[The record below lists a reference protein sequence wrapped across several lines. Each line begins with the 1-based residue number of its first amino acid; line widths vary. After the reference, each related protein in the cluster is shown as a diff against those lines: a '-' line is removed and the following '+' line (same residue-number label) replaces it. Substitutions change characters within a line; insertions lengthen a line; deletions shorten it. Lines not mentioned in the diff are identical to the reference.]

1 MMTEKAELLAKASK
15 PAEEA
20 LRLHAY
26 YKGKMQTLPKCAIRK
41 SGGFFGVVHTRRG
54 GSLQGDPGRS

>member
-1 MMTEKAELLAKASK
+1 MTERAELLAKASK

-26 YKGKMQTLPKCAIRK
+26 YKGKMQTMP
-41 SGGFFGVVHTRRG
+41 
-54 GSLQGDPGRS
+54 

>member
-1 MMTEKAELLAKASK
+1 MPTPEELLSKARK

-26 YKGKMQTLPKCAIRK
+26 YKGKIQTGAQVPH
-41 SGGFFGVVHTRRG
+41 S
-54 GSLQGDPGRS
+54 RS